1 MKSKTGFSNRTYTK
15 KRETLHTVD
24 KRTGDGKALFILTY
38 QSWKEESKYQIPLT
52 LLFTL
57 TKHFWYLGYF
67 GTSKWMPDKI
77 QVIQPVETLIF
88 KKNYKVNLRLPHY
101 RQILYLL
108 SHQGSPFLP
117 MCMVYSCA
125 FLLISYMLDL
135 CVSVWKTFLPDMS
148 YVTGLLKASNELL
161 CIKTL
166 ASSYRDRC
174 YFFSLPLT
182 IHCTKHFITLFHM
195 ILTVTYNVGN
205 IRILLQT
212 TELEQ

>member
-1 MKSKTGFSNRTYTK
+1 MCMCVSYSAVSDSLRHHGLQPSRLLCPWESPGQDTGVGCHSLPRRSARTQDSNLGL
-15 KRETLHTVD
+15 LHC
-24 KRTGDGKALFILTY
+24 
-38 QSWKEESKYQIPLT
+38 
-52 LLFTL
+52 
-57 TKHFWYLGYF
+57 
-67 GTSKWMPDKI
+67 
-77 QVIQPVETLIF
+77 
-88 KKNYKVNLRLPHY
+88 

-117 MCMVYSCA
+117 MCTVYSCA